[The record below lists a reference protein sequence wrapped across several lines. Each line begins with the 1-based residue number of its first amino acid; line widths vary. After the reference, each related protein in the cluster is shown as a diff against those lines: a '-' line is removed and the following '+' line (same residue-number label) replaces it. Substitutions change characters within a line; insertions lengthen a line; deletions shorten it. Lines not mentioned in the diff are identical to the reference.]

1 MLAISFLFVAP
12 VGCGSGETDS
22 TRGAASK
29 AVLESRSESK
39 SESTSESEW
48 ILLPAP
54 RLESAVGY
62 RDGARTRAR
71 FVFRI
76 AEGDA
81 LQVDVLTEQTPTPKL
96 VRGSWSRRGS
106 SQEAG
111 GVVEA
116 DDLHFLGGQGGRP
129 SLGGRLVLLD
139 SDLKEVLRLAFPPLE
154 LEPIRPGGLG
164 SIDSDDPR

>member
-1 MLAISFLFVAP
+1 MLAMVFLLVPLF
-12 VGCGSGETDS
+12 GCGSGGTDS
-22 TRGAASK
+22 NNGAATK
-29 AVLESRSESK
+29 VVLESRSESK

-62 RDGARTRAR
+62 RDGSRTRAR
-71 FVFRI
+71 FVLRTS
-76 AEGDA
+76 EGDA
-81 LQVDVLTEQTPTPKL
+81 LQVDVLTEQTPAPKL

-139 SDLKEVLRLAFPPLE
+139 SVRGESLRLAFPPHE
-154 LEPIRPGGLG
+154 LEPVRPGTLE
-164 SIDSDDPR
+164 P